1 MTEYP
6 HAEFTAKGMRALA
19 ADTENAEIT
28 SRLTASNRPAYGIL
42 YHVRYSAGGEPAQ
55 DFIHESTGYLTIG

>member
-6 HAEFTAKGMRALA
+6 PAKFTAKGMRTLA

-28 SRLTASNRPAYGIL
+28 GRLTASNRPAYGIL
-42 YHVRYSAGGEPAQ
+42 YHVRYSAGGEPAE